1 MLSTSVDLLYQFAA
15 SFAFLVLAA
24 LGLAIIFGMMGIIN
38 MAHGELI
45 MLGAYATI
53 FARNAGVPLPIAIVV
68 GALATGVFGIV
79 LERTIIRYLY
89 NRPLD
94 SIVATLGLS
103 FIISQGMLIIFGP
116 SIQGDTTPLG
126 HFTVGDNSY
135 SIYQVVLAAISLAL
149 IGGLYL
155 LFKYTD
161 YGLQARATIQNAQ
174 IARSLGVNVDLI
186 YMVTFG
192 LGSALAGL
200 TGGLY
205 ESMMTTAP
213 TLGSSFI
220 VQAFITVVVGGSNVL
235 LGTAMSAGALGF
247 INSVLSSYYGQYV
260 GLIGLLLATI
270 VLIRVLPNGIS
281 GFAAQRSRAGR

>member
-1 MLSTSVDLLYQFAA
+1 MSTSVNLLYQFAG
-15 SFAFLVLAA
+15 SFAFLVLSA

-53 FARNAGVPLPIAIVV
+53 FARNAGVPLPIAIIL
-68 GALATGVFGIV
+68 GALAVGVFGII
-79 LERTIIRYLY
+79 LERSIIRHLY

-103 FIISQGMLIIFGP
+103 FIISQGMQIIFGP
-116 SIQGDTTPLG
+116 SMQGDTTPLG
-126 HFTVGDNSY
+126 HFSVGENSY
-135 SIYQVVLAAISLAL
+135 SVYQIVLALISLAL

-155 LFKYTD
+155 VFKYTD
-161 YGLQARATIQNAQ
+161 YGLQARATMQNAQ

-186 YMVTFG
+186 YMLTFG

-235 LGTAMSAGALGF
+235 LGTAMSAGALGL
-247 INSVLSSYYGQYV
+247 INAVLSSYYGTYV

-270 VLIRVLPNGIS
+270 VLIRVLPTGIS
-281 GFAAQRSRAGR
+281 GFAAQRSRAGK